1 MLKKQKNITNISFLN
16 NMIIPILSAISV
28 RNEKLSKILINK
40 RININHSTDIELSP
54 YHFVSY
60 YNIPKQIQSLL
71 KKSVYNS
78 NNSKTKRINPFVFTF
93 RNGNF

>member
-60 YNIPKQIQSLL
+60 YNITRNFHNIYGYIL
-71 KKSVYNS
+71 KSMEEFQFLYNVS
-78 NNSKTKRINPFVFTF
+78 RKNN
-93 RNGNF
+93 